1 VNDQNPSGVLV
12 GRAGEPFTFV
22 VERGK
27 IAEFARVTGSTD
39 RAHFEGPA
47 PVSPPTFLM
56 ASAHWASDESN
67 ALLGVPMDMTTAL
80 HGGQEFV
87 FYGEPPR
94 AGAELRAQMR
104 VESTFV
110 KANKRGGDMRFTITV
125 TEFRDTNGVLV
136 AESRTTGIEMGKVPA
151 PED

>member
-1 VNDQNPSGVLV
+1 VNDQNPSEALV
-12 GRAGEPFTFV
+12 GRTGEPFTFV
-22 VERGK
+22 IERGK
-27 IAEFARVTGSTD
+27 VAEFARATGSTD
-39 RAHFEGPA
+39 QAHFEGSA

-56 ASAHWASDESN
+56 ASAHWASEKSN
-67 ALLGVPMDMTTAL
+67 ALYGVPMDMATAL

-94 AGAELRAQMR
+94 AGAELCAQMR

-110 KANKRGGDMRFTITV
+110 KANKRGEDMRFTITV

-136 AESRTTGIEMGKVPA
+136 AESRTTGIEIGNVQA
-151 PED
+151 REV